1 MANDNVKQYEAGE
14 CIFREGESGDLMYVL
29 IEGAVDLKKR
39 LGRGETVLK
48 IVDKPNDFFGEMAIL
63 DDRPRSAT
71 AIAAKPTKVIAVDA
85 KTFESMILGNG
96 KFALKIIKVLSD
108 RIRRSNDQV
117 SDLIETMPRER
128 VARGMADYARR
139 HGERIHDGSTKV
151 GYEAMKSWINSR
163 LGIAPDESRPPRR
176 ASSRSAP
183 SPGRRRAPRPRSTSF
198 CRSTSSPR
206 TTAATG
212 SDPAVVFFE
221 SPPRLV
227 SLKSFQEKH

>member
-1 MANDNVKQYEAGE
+1 MLQAMANDNVKQYETGE

-85 KTFESMILGNG
+85 RTFESMILGNG

-151 GYEAMKSWINSR
+151 SYEAMKLWINSR
-163 LGIAPDESRPPRR
+163 LGIAPEEIETAVVRLLKI
-176 ASSRSAP
+176 SAI
-183 SPGRRRAPRPRSTSF
+183 SWAA
-198 CRSTSSPR
+198 TSSKTKEHIILSEHFIVENDR
-206 TTAATG
+206 RDEA
-212 SDPAVVFFE
+212 
-221 SPPRLV
+221 
-227 SLKSFQEKH
+227 